1 MKNKLSLLFTLII
14 FTIST
19 YGQGDGE
26 VLPLTKIILDL
37 SSKHSIQ
44 FSYADQD
51 INDLYITKWDN
62 NLSLSRSLKILANYF
77 SLTFEKINEQTFAIV
92 KNQESYTICG
102 SIKDLEGSP
111 IPNVIV
117 RLGKVA
123 TKSNEDGLFYILA
136 TTKNEQ
142 VNISQSGYETINLNV
157 KDILDQECLEIR
169 LITKNIYPVELE
181 EVLLK
186 NYITAGISK
195 NRKGYV
201 EINYEDFGILPG
213 LIESDVLLSA
223 QSLPGVISVNERV
236 SNLNI
241 RGGTNDQNLLLW
253 DGIKMYQSGHFF
265 GLISAFNPE
274 TTKKASIYTNGTNA
288 KYADGVSG
296 TIVMETNNEIVN
308 HIEGSA
314 GLNLLNA
321 NLNIEVPISKRS
333 SLQVAGRHSLNGI
346 YETPTYDSYF
356 DQAFRDTEVI
366 GNFDS
371 SIISNRTFNFFDT
384 SVRYFSNLSDK
395 TFIKANSI
403 FISNELEFTE
413 NGNIDDKVFVTLSGV
428 SQRNLAGGI
437 VLGHKWNDK
446 HSSELQTYVTNYSL
460 QSENTNFTSNQVL
473 IQENDV
479 LEVSARVESSFK
491 VDNSLFIK
499 GGYQLTE
506 TGIRNV
512 ADVTNPIFRSDQK
525 EVVITN
531 AVYTEGDQRF
541 LDGRGR
547 AILGV
552 RASHFGKLDTI
563 FVEPRAVF
571 NYKIFKGFTAEIKGE
586 YKSQITSQII
596 NLQNDFIGVDNRRWI
611 LSNNNDIPILRGKQ
625 ASIGLHYS
633 ERDLLISAEYY
644 IKRVSGVTTQSQ
656 GFLNQLQFVN
666 AIGSYDIN
674 GFDLLVSKN
683 LGDFNTS
690 LSYSYSVND
699 YNWDSLP
706 LNTNLEFPNN
716 NDVRHSINSIVD
728 YTFKTF
734 KIAAGIN
741 WRRGKPFTP
750 LNPENPIIENELNF
764 NQPNSSNIN
773 DYLRIDLSA
782 TYNFKFNEDYEGF
795 VGLSLWNITN
805 EENELE
811 RTFINM
817 DDTATNVNRRALE
830 RTPNLSLK
838 ITF

>member
-1 MKNKLSLLFTLII
+1 MKNKLSLLFTFII

-19 YGQGDGE
+19 YGQGDEE
-26 VLPLTKIILDL
+26 VLPLTKIISDL
-37 SSKHSIQ
+37 SGKYSIQ

-51 INDLYITKWDN
+51 INDLYITQWNN
-62 NLSLSRSLKILANYF
+62 NLSLSRSLKVLSNNF
-77 SLTFEKINEQTFAIV
+77 SLTFEKINEKTFAIS
-92 KNQESYTICG
+92 KNQKAYMICG
-102 SIKDLEGSP
+102 SLKDLGGNP
-111 IPNVIV
+111 IPNVII
-117 RLGKVA
+117 RLAKVV
-123 TKSNEDGLFYILA
+123 TKSNEDGLFYIL
-136 TTKNEQ
+136 TTKKNEQ
-142 VNISQSGYETINLNV
+142 LNISQSGYETMSVSV
-157 KDILDQECLEIR
+157 KDILDKECAEIL
-169 LITKNIYPVELE
+169 LINKDAFPVELE

-195 NRKGYV
+195 NRKGYI
-201 EINYEDFGILPG
+201 EINYKDFGILPG

-296 TIVMETNNEIVN
+296 TIVMETNNEIADK
-308 HIEGSA
+308 IKGSA

-413 NGNIDDKVFVTLSGV
+413 NGSIDDEVIMTLSGV

-437 VLGHKWNDK
+437 ILGHKWNNK
-446 HSSELQTYVTNYSL
+446 HSSELQTYITNYSL
-460 QSENTNFTSNQVL
+460 QSENTNFTRNQVL

-479 LEVSARVESSFK
+479 LEASARLESSFK
-491 VDNSLFIK
+491 LNNDFLIK
-499 GGYQLTE
+499 GGYQFTE
-506 TGIRNV
+506 TGIRNL
-512 ADVTNPIFRSDQK
+512 ADVTNPSFRSDIK

-531 AVYTEGDQRF
+531 ALYLEGDKRF
-541 LDGRGR
+541 LDGKGR
-547 AILGV
+547 AILGL
-552 RASHFGKLDTI
+552 RANHFGKLDTI
-563 FVEPRAVF
+563 IIEPRAVF
-571 NYKIFKGFTAEIKGE
+571 NYKILKGFTAEIKGE

-611 LSNNNDIPILRGKQ
+611 LSNNETIPVITGRQVSL
-625 ASIGLHYS
+625 GLHYS
-633 ERDLLISAEYY
+633 KRDLLISTEYY
-644 IKRVSGVTTQSQ
+644 VKRVNGITTQSQ
-656 GFLNQLQFVN
+656 GFLNQLQFAN
-666 AIGSYDIN
+666 NIGVYNIQ
-674 GFDLLVSKN
+674 GVDLLISKN
-683 LGDFNTS
+683 FGDFNTS
-690 LSYSYSVND
+690 LSYSFSNNNYS
-699 YNWDSLP
+699 WDVLP
-706 LNTNLEFPNN
+706 NNIIRNFPNN
-716 NDVRHSINSIVD
+716 NDVRHSLNGIFD
-728 YTFKTF
+728 YTYK
-734 KIAAGIN
+734 KIKVAASVN
-741 WRRGKPFTP
+741 WRTGKPFTP
-750 LNPENPIIENELNF
+750 LDNTSPVIDNELNF
-764 NQPNSSNIN
+764 DTPNSSNIDN
-773 DYLRIDLSA
+773 YLRVDLSA
-782 TYNFKFNEDYEGF
+782 TYNFNFDENYKGF

-805 EENELE
+805 EINELE

-817 DDTATNVNRRALE
+817 DNTPSTFRRRALE
-830 RTPNLSLK
+830 RTPNVSFKLS
-838 ITF
+838 F